1 MKLVGFF
8 LSLALELWLALTSV
22 QAAQVAEL
30 EKLNVC
36 YSSIAAT
43 SITTWVPQEAGI
55 FKKYGLD
62 VSVIYVAGAQAITT
76 LLSGDAHIVQ
86 GSGAAAAL
94 SRLSGSDAIT
104 IGTTINVIPMSLVT
118 TPDIATAQDLKG
130 KTFGVSRFGSLTDLG
145 LRKAVAEFGLD
156 PNKDI
161 KMIQTGGVPEIL
173 LFMQQGV
180 IKGGLISSPT
190 LEKAKEAG
198 YREFLNLS
206 EVKFRYPGTALV
218 TTDAFIRNRPQ
229 TLNRFLKATLEGI
242 KYAKANPDFTVRI
255 LGKYTRNTDTKLLMS
270 AFKSYV
276 LGYIR
281 NIPTVTLPE
290 MEAVMEDLAERNPKA
305 KGADARQVLRPRAA
319 GATGERRLHQ
329 GIVSA
334 LQSQERSSRSSSS
347 NRSSRFG
354 TATTAF
360 GAEVGGNFVM
370 NRTLFC
376 MSVFVG
382 LCALYNLLPLIVAL
396 AILPTRVFRASVQQR
411 LRR

>member
-1 MKLVGFF
+1 MEGERPMNFYKRSIAIIFLCFGFN
-8 LSLALELWLALTSV
+8 LSTLGPVRIAK
-22 QAAQVAEL
+22 AAEA

-43 SITTWVPQEAGI
+43 SITTWVPYEAGI
-55 FKKYGLD
+55 YRKYGLD
-62 VSVIYVAGAQAITT
+62 VNIVYVAGAQAITT
-76 LLSGDAHIVQ
+76 LISGDAQIVQ

-94 SRLSGSDAIT
+94 SRLSGSDLT
-104 IGTTINVIPMSLVT
+104 VIGTTINVIPMSLVT

-156 PNKDI
+156 PNRDI

-190 LEKAKEAG
+190 LEKAKELG

-218 TTDAFIRNRPQ
+218 TTDSFIRSRRQ
-229 TLNRFLKATLEGI
+229 TVNRFLKATLEGI
-242 KYAKANPDFTVRI
+242 KYAKSNPDFTIRV
-255 LGKYTRNTDTKLLMS
+255 LGKYTRNSDTKLLAS

-290 MEAVMEDLAERNPKA
+290 MEAVMEDIAARNPKA
-305 KGADARQVLRPRAA
+305 KGVDARQFYDPGPLEQLAKEGFIKELYPR
-319 GATGERRLHQ
+319 
-329 GIVSA
+329 
-334 LQSQERSSRSSSS
+334 
-347 NRSSRFG
+347 
-354 TATTAF
+354 
-360 GAEVGGNFVM
+360 
-370 NRTLFC
+370 
-376 MSVFVG
+376 
-382 LCALYNLLPLIVAL
+382 
-396 AILPTRVFRASVQQR
+396 
-411 LRR
+411 